1 MNDDDKYYNHTFIV
15 ALTLCAVFVK
25 RKQCGQAVRALDL

>member
-15 ALTLCAVFVK
+15 ALTLFPAFVK
-25 RKQCGQAVRALDL
+25 RRQCGQAVRALDL